1 MKRHL
6 TLASGDRLATSAH
19 RVHIAEPSGRGRP
32 VGTLVWKHTLILE
45 GRLDEAS
52 RLELEDEV
60 ECLYQEGVTSL
71 RLDLS
76 RLHDLDAAGLETLAS
91 VGARCRQRGQDV
103 AVIPGSPVIGSALAD
118 AGARDL
124 LASEAPEPALADGFA
139 LHGPMRIRSTTT
151 VKGLM

>member
-6 TLASGDRLATSAH
+6 TLASGDRLATSPH
-19 RVHIAEPSGRGRP
+19 HVHVDETGGRGRP
-32 VGTLVWKHTLILE
+32 RGTLVWRHTLILE
-45 GRLDEAS
+45 GTLDEAS

-71 RLDLS
+71 RLDLG
-76 RLHDLDAAGLETLAS
+76 RLHDVDAAGVQALAS
-91 VGARCRQRGQDV
+91 VGARCRERGQDV
-103 AVIPGSPVIGSALAD
+103 AVIPGSSVIGRALAD

-124 LASEAPEPALADGFA
+124 LASEMPEPAIAESFLQE
-139 LHGPMRIRSTTT
+139 PTRSRSTTT